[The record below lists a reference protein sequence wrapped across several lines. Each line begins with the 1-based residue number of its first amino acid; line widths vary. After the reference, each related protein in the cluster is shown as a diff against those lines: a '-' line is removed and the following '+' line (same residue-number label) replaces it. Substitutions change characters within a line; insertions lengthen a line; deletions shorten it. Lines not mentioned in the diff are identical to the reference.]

1 MILSTACPL
10 KLKIPNIVICCYAD
24 ESKYVR
30 VAFQLQK
37 NCDFGEQFLIVGD
50 NPVLGSWEPSDA
62 LPMTW
67 SDGHIWTVELV
78 VESFQSMKMLSCGK
92 LV

>member
-1 MILSTACPL
+1 MF
-10 KLKIPNIVICCYAD
+10 YAD
-24 ESKYVR
+24 ESKFVR

-37 NCDFGEQFLIVGD
+37 DCDFGDQFLIVGD
-50 NPVLGSWEPSDA
+50 EPILGLWNPSDA

-78 VESFQSMKMLSCGK
+78 
-92 LV
+92 